1 MCRVEGEAI
10 ECWITEGEKHLK
22 FLSIYTHNF
31 SKSLYTNPLA
41 SAELLMGYRAKKE
54 VEPSWLA
61 LSFSETW
68 TKFPKNE
75 SNENY
80 HARHRRFNL
89 YSAPQAQN

>member
-54 VEPSWLA
+54 VVPS
-61 LSFSETW
+61 
-68 TKFPKNE
+68 
-75 SNENY
+75 
-80 HARHRRFNL
+80 
-89 YSAPQAQN
+89 